1 MKILTHIAEIKKEI
15 ARLAGQSIGFVPTM
29 GYLHQ
34 GHLSLVEQGKKEND
48 LTVVSIFVNP
58 AQFGPQEDFSTY
70 PRDVAADEK
79 MLRDLDV
86 DILFLPERE
95 EIYPPGYLT
104 YVDVGKLGGVLCG
117 QSRPGHFR
125 GVATVV
131 LKLFNIVTPT
141 RAYFGQKDAQQ
152 ATIIKK
158 MVKDLDLDVQIRVMP
173 IVRDPDGLA
182 LSSRNVYLSVTE
194 RQAALHLARGLVKAQ
209 AQIAQGLRGVGQI
222 KAVIRKELENSDL
235 LQIDY
240 IEVVSLDNLE
250 PYAPGGNGAPIDPG
264 NTLVAAAINVGRT
277 RLIDNFVLGEI

>member
-1 MKILTHIAEIKKEI
+1 MNILTKITDIKIEI

-29 GYLHQ
+29 GYLHR
-34 GHLSLVEQGKKEND
+34 GHLSLVEQSKKEND
-48 LTVVSIFVNP
+48 VTVVSIFVNP

-70 PRDVAADEK
+70 PRAVAADEK

-86 DILFLPERE
+86 DILFLPGQE
-95 EIYPPGYLT
+95 EIYPSGYLS
-104 YVDVGKLGGVLCG
+104 YVDVEKLGSVLCG
-117 QSRPGHFR
+117 RSRPGHFR

-158 MVKDLDLDVQIRVMP
+158 MVKDLDLDVDIRVMP

-182 LSSRNVYLSVTE
+182 LSSRNAYLSATE
-194 RQAALHLARGLVKAQ
+194 RQAALHLSRGLSQAQ
-209 AQIAQGLRGVGQI
+209 AQIAQGLREVGQI
-222 KAVIRKELENSDL
+222 KAVIRQELEKNDL

-240 IEVVSLDNLE
+240 IEVVSLDRLE
-250 PYAPGGNGAPIDPG
+250 AFAHGGQEGRVDPG
-264 NTLVAAAINVGRT
+264 NTLVAVAINVGRT